1 MRLVTAHELII
12 TRERGLPLPLAIA
25 SFELRALASAMARV
39 REAIPAIWAAR
50 LTPQT
55 WILRAGRPFA
65 VTVVPP
71 TAVHKRSNQLPH
83 CIQVHNLTRRTI
95 IVQQHAL
102 E

>member
-1 MRLVTAHELII
+1 
-12 TRERGLPLPLAIA
+12 
-25 SFELRALASAMARV
+25 
-39 REAIPAIWAAR
+39 
-50 LTPQT
+50 
-55 WILRAGRPFA
+55 